1 MDVSAPS
8 LAVSTTED
16 AEFDPPKPRNWVASL
31 SAVAW
36 SVGQDRAQLL
46 LRRSKN
52 WAGNWVSFLRCSAF
66 RRIAHNAGRSP
77 GLSSGQSRDGGAGHC
92 NHPLQ
97 CRCDGYWRQRGLRGY
112 RRSAPSNE
120 MQQAKR
126 ASVHPAALSKLV
138 SEVG

>member
-16 AEFDPPKPRNWVASL
+16 VEFDPPKPRNWVASL

-52 WAGNWVSFLRCSAF
+52 WAGTGYRSPLQRLSAHRTQCRSIARTLLRAISRWRSWSLQSSAAMSV
-66 RRIAHNAGRSP
+66 RWLLAATRLAGISAVASPAARPRAVTAGRV
-77 GLSSGQSRDGGAGHC
+77 
-92 NHPLQ
+92 
-97 CRCDGYWRQRGLRGY
+97 
-112 RRSAPSNE
+112 
-120 MQQAKR
+120 M
-126 ASVHPAALSKLV
+126 
-138 SEVG
+138 